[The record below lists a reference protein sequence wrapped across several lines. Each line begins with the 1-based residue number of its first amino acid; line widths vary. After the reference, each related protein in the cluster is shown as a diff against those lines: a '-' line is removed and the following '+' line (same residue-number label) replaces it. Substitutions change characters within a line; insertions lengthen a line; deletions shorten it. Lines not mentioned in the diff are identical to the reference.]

1 MLNLFEAFAA
11 WFLNLSTIYGF
22 VLYDYYQ
29 IPSGLPLKR
38 VDAVMD
44 KTENNLLGKCYFMTE
59 AIIFTLWLMLIDL
72 INQNRIKETSFC
84 A

>member
-1 MLNLFEAFAA
+1 VLNLFEAFAA

-22 VLYDYYQ
+22 VLYDYCQ

-44 KTENNLLGKCYFMTE
+44 KPENNLLGKGYFMTE
-59 AIIFTLWLMLIDL
+59 AIIFTL
-72 INQNRIKETSFC
+72 
-84 A
+84 